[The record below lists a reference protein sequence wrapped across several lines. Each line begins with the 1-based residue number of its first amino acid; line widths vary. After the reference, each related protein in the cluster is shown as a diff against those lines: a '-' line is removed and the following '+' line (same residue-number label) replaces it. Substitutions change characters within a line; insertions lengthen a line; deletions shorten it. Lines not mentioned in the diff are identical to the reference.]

1 MASNYEK
8 MIEKEETKRE
18 ETERV
23 KNKRQKE
30 EDEIRE
36 FFSDRFTSAQESV
49 GKNDATVSRETGVNQ
64 SMIGSY
70 SKGKKAPSV
79 YTAKYLAK
87 YFGVSLD
94 WLCGDDIDSRT
105 ELNSNDV
112 WLNIP
117 IAYALLAILNKFSPK
132 IDIGDGINSPHVTLS
147 FNYNKLY
154 YLGDKT
160 LKDFFKAYEPITI
173 LENSN
178 CESDATA
185 NAVDTLLKDLAK
197 TYKDIL

>member
-1 MASNYEK
+1 
-8 MIEKEETKRE
+8 MIEKEEAQKE

-30 EDEIRE
+30 EDEIRTS
-36 FFSDRFTSAQESV
+36 FSKNFTSAIKSIE
-49 GKNDATVSRETGVNQ
+49 KNKATVSRETGVNE

-70 SKGKKAPSV
+70 SKGGKYPNV
-79 YTAKYLAK
+79 CTAKYLAK

-105 ELNSNDV
+105 KLNSNDV

-132 IDIGDGINSPHVTLS
+132 IDIGDGINSPHITLS
-147 FNYNKLY
+147 FNYNELY
-154 YLGDKT
+154 CLGDKT
-160 LKDFFKAYEPITI
+160 LKDFFKAYEPISI

-178 CESDATA
+178 YESDATA
-185 NAVDTLLKDLAK
+185 NAVDTLLKDLAN

>member
-8 MIEKEETKRE
+8 LKVRQEKQEAENAK
-18 ETERV
+18 V
-23 KNKRQKE
+23 KNKRQE
-30 EDEIRE
+30 AEDNIRKK
-36 FFSDRFTSAQESV
+36 FSKRFISAQESV
-49 GKNDATVSRETGVNQ
+49 KKNNATISRETGVNE
-64 SMIGSY
+64 SMIGKY
-70 SKGKKAPSV
+70 GTGEKAPSL

-94 WLCGDDIDSRT
+94 WLCGDEIDLRT

-117 IAYALLAILNKFSPK
+117 IAYALLAILNKFNPK

-147 FNYNKLY
+147 FNYNELY

-160 LKDFFKAYEPITI
+160 LKDFFKAYEPIKI

-178 CESDATA
+178 CESDATS
-185 NAVDTLLKDLAK
+185 NAIDTLLKDLAK